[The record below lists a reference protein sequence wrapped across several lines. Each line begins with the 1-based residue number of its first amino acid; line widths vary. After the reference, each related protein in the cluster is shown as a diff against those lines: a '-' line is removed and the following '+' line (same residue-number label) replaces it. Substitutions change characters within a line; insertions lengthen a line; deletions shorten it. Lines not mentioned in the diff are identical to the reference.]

1 MSTSSIINDDHRPTS
16 FSGIPNQED
25 EEDVNN
31 TSTASSFKFP
41 FFDKNEDLDL
51 SRSMNQFLSPLPL
64 KSKRVESDD
73 ANRREDIASP
83 SGFGAMTLSPIA
95 KNRDSDS
102 NNEILQ
108 FDEGAGEENREQIQE
123 EDKASPAKK
132 INRHS
137 TSVLSQV
144 STPPHEPDT
153 SSLVD
158 DLQSARKQVG
168 ESSSNFINKIRN
180 AAHKRKVAVTRSR
193 DSLVAKEQEQLRSIA
208 ESKALKSHHNISLDK
223 TSETKENHPPQK
235 HAECSSIFK
244 NAFQCKKGNGFSGC
258 GVPKV
263 EKRPTTTPYSP
274 LLGSRRK
281 HRVSAK
287 ALEAPRASISKISKK
302 VSLVKR
308 QKPNQIRQVNVTV
321 TKKESTKRE
330 SATQPHSRLSTSFKA
345 RPMPSSTGTRG
356 RAGQLGVPKVSKRP
370 VTVPKSPGL
379 GKKRLSRLYSNTKSN
394 MKVKSRVPKIDTAIL
409 QQSTGSLPSLDARS
423 STPSNGENSGLL
435 GLHFLGETPQSTRS
449 NLPPAHDQNLT
460 PKFATIK
467 PFEPRSTKR
476 ANERAQ
482 YDVIRDENRQTRLL
496 EERERLHEQIRT
508 IQRELRVLRDEI

>member
-1 MSTSSIINDDHRPTS
+1 MSTSSIINDDHRLTS
-16 FSGIPNQED
+16 FSGIPHPED

-51 SRSMNQFLSPLPL
+51 SRSINQFLSPLQS
-64 KSKRVESDD
+64 KSNRVESEH
-73 ANRREDIASP
+73 ANRGEDVASP

-102 NNEILQ
+102 NNGILR
-108 FDEGAGEENREQIQE
+108 FDEGAGEENQEQIQE
-123 EDKASPAKK
+123 EDKASLPKRIA
-132 INRHS
+132 RHS
-137 TSVLSQV
+137 TSVQSQV
-144 STPPHEPDT
+144 STPPHEQDT
-153 SSLVD
+153 SSVVD

-208 ESKALKSHHNISLDK
+208 ESKALKSRHNISLDK

-235 HAECSSIFK
+235 QEECSSIFK
-244 NAFQCKKGNGFSGC
+244 NPFKYKKGNGFSGC

-281 HRVSAK
+281 QRVSAR

-302 VSLVKR
+302 ISLVKR
-308 QKPNQIRQVNVTV
+308 QKPNQIRQVNLTV
-321 TKKESTKRE
+321 TKESTKRE

-356 RAGQLGVPKVSKRP
+356 RAGQLGVPKVPKRP

-379 GKKRLSRLYSNTKSN
+379 GKKRLSRLDSNTKSN
-394 MKVKSRVPKIDTAIL
+394 MKVKSRVPSIDTAIL
-409 QQSTGSLPSLDARS
+409 QQSTGSLPSLDTRS

-467 PFEPRSTKR
+467 PFEPQSTKR